1 MKISRKLFIPL
12 LFIGW
17 MVVLTVF
24 SLLPQGGVALREKW
38 DKIAHFAAYFI
49 TALLFYRAFR
59 TRLMRADIYAVL
71 FAFCYGALLELVQWV
86 VPHRVG
92 SFKDLAANFFGVLF
106 FFVLYRV
113 LWGRY
118 A

>member
-1 MKISRKLFIPL
+1 MKISRKLYI

-17 MVVLTVF
+17 MVVLTIF
-24 SLLPQGGVALREKW
+24 SLIPRTGVDVGERG
-38 DKIAHFAAYFI
+38 DKVAHFIAYFF
-49 TALLFYRAFR
+49 TACLFYVSFR
-59 TRLMRADIYAVL
+59 TRFKKTDIYAVL
-71 FAFCYGALLELVQWV
+71 FAFCYGALIELVQCI

-92 SFKDLAANFFGVLF
+92 SFEDLAANFSGVLF

-118 A
+118 D

>member
-17 MVVLTVF
+17 MVFLTVL
-24 SLLPQGGVALREKW
+24 SLFPYGGVDLGTKW
-38 DKIAHFAAYFI
+38 DKLTHFAAYFI
-49 TALLFYRAFR
+49 TALLFYCAFR
-59 TRLMRADIYAVL
+59 NRFKRTDIYAVF
-71 FAFCYGALLELVQWV
+71 FAFCYGAILELVQWI

-92 SFKDLAANFFGVLF
+92 SFKDLGANFFGVLF
-106 FFVLYRV
+106 FFVLYRL

-118 A
+118 D

>member
-17 MVVLTVF
+17 MVFLTVL
-24 SLLPQGGVALREKW
+24 SLLPNGGVALGTKW

-59 TRLMRADIYAVL
+59 NRLTRADIYAVL
-71 FAFCYGALLELVQWV
+71 FAFCYGAILELVQWI

-106 FFVLYRV
+106 FFVLYRL

-118 A
+118 D

>member
-1 MKISRKLFIPL
+1 MKISRKLYI

-17 MVVLTVF
+17 MVLLTIV
-24 SLLPQGGVALREKW
+24 SLIPRTGVDLGGQR
-38 DKIAHFAAYFI
+38 DKAAHFIAYFF
-49 TALLFYRAFR
+49 TALLFYVSFR
-59 TRLMRADIYAVL
+59 TRFKKTDIYAVL
-71 FAFCYGALLELVQWV
+71 FAFSYGVILELVQCI

-92 SFKDLAANFFGVLF
+92 SFGDLAANFSGILF

-118 A
+118 D